1 MPAIITSITTII
13 VVDAIEPCL
22 PFWTERLGFEA
33 VATVPHGEALGFAML
48 QNAGVTIMYQTR
60 ESVRD
65 DLVAAAPE
73 QDGLAEE
80 LARSTATLFVQVED
94 LEPVLEAVE
103 GVEVVV
109 GRRQTFYGMDEIF
122 VRAPCGTLVGFAA
135 AVAQEDAANGGAEAA
150 EGTA

>member
-48 QNAGVTIMYQTR
+48 QNAGATIMYQTR
-60 ESVRD
+60 ASVRD

-94 LEPVLEAVE
+94 LEPVLEAIE

-135 AVAQEDAANGGAEAA
+135 AVAQEDAADGGAEAA
-150 EGTA
+150 EETA